1 MVQSFALAQ
10 TGYQPDKT
18 FFKGNFNY
26 MKSYYKR
33 ALQWQNE
40 GLTIDW
46 NTSKTTSVQY
56 QAQFGTEKA
65 AMVPMGTWYALD
77 IVNDQKSGDADK
89 FEWGMAP
96 IPQNPDAK
104 KSDKAVTF
112 GDPTGFAVSSKA
124 TGQKLA
130 AAKEFVKFCSGEEGA
145 KVLARRGHHSG
156 LSFRRSE
163 EHLLL
168 RGRHGRR

>member
-1 MVQSFALAQ
+1 
-10 TGYQPDKT
+10 
-18 FFKGNFNY
+18 
-26 MKSYYKR
+26 
-33 ALQWQNE
+33 
-40 GLTIDW
+40 
-46 NTSKTTSVQY
+46 
-56 QAQFGTEKA
+56 
-65 AMVPMGTWYALD
+65 MVPMGTWYALD

-145 KVLARRGHHSG
+145 KVLAAVAITPAY
-156 LSFRRSE
+156 LSDAVKNTFFSVDGMAVDDLSKKAGRIMKPSLRTRSVRVE
-163 EHLLL
+163 TPSARCSMMHTP
-168 RGRHGRR
+168 RS